1 MPSLSLRTKLPLL
14 MVVLTVLA
22 VATMGSISYVSSR
35 DHLDNEVGNRMAALS
50 EMRAASVAALFE
62 RIDADLVLHAAHP
75 ATRAALVEFSSAF
88 DALSD
93 PERELQLTYIDGNP
107 HPLGQKDKLLSARTG
122 TAYDAVHARHHGYF
136 DRLQDTYGYYDVF
149 LFDARGNLVYSVF
162 KERDFATNMLT
173 GTWRDTGLAR
183 VATSALEAGPD
194 DPSAFDD
201 FTPYAPSNDAPA
213 SFIARPVIDAT
224 GQVLGAI
231 AYQMPVDA
239 MNAVVQVATGLGET
253 GDVFLVG
260 NDGLMRTDTRT
271 TDENDILRTRVE
283 NPVVTQALAGK
294 TTSGE
299 IYANGAGHLYYAHP
313 ISFLGTD
320 WAMVVR
326 QELTELN
333 APLAALSQRFAIN
346 GLLLLAAALVVAILV
361 ARNISRPISALG
373 VSMQAV
379 AGRNYDT
386 EIPAT
391 GRGDEI
397 GAMARTLARFR
408 QSLIEGEAMA
418 QEAAFKGAGFEVCGA
433 PMLVTGLDLEIL
445 YANKAMSRMVAER
458 TADFRSVVAGFDG
471 STLLGRDIDVFPFPA
486 GPMRDR
492 IAAGAPL
499 PIREKIRIGE
509 GYLGLLFDSVH
520 DREGRH
526 IGYVAEWRDQTFQ
539 MQNAVVLKAL
549 DARQCRVQLRLDG
562 SVTSANEVF
571 CSLFSLSEADLAGI
585 AGKSILA
592 RETGADGAGS
602 IWDEAAA
609 GRAVSG
615 VFRVRHA
622 GREYLVEGS
631 LTPMPDER
639 GETAGYLFMGA
650 DVTEQRTGMMAAD
663 ARRAAMETEQRRVV
677 EALGSALGRLAEG
690 DVTTRIE
697 TAFPEVYETLRRDF
711 NAALQS
717 LDAALGE
724 IVKNA
729 GLIRGEASQIS
740 RSNNDLSKRTAEQ
753 AASLEETAAAVEQL
767 TTSISSGA
775 VKAREAAATASEA
788 REHAL
793 SGGQV
798 VERAVTAMGAIEAS
812 SQEIAQIVSVI
823 DGIAFQTNLL
833 ALNAGVEAARAG
845 DSGRG
850 FAVVASEVRALAQ
863 RCSEAAAEI
872 AKLVDSAT
880 QHVTSG
886 VSLVGEAGTALG
898 TIINSVSAI
907 SLHASEIAS
916 SAVEQSS
923 GLSSINA
930 AMTHLDKVTQQN
942 ATMVDQTSAASQLL
956 DKEAT
961 SLSHIVARFRVG
973 EATAGQARNLSSALT
988 EREGATV
995 PVRRA
1000 G

>member
-1 MPSLSLRTKLPLL
+1 MTSLSLRTKLPLF
-14 MVVLTVLA
+14 MVVLTVVG
-22 VATMGSISYVSSR
+22 VATMGTVSYVSSR
-35 DHLDNEVGNRMAALS
+35 DHLHDEVGSRLSALS
-50 EMRAASVAALFE
+50 AMRAATVAELFE

-75 ATRAALVEFSSAF
+75 ATRAALAEFTAAF

-93 PERELQLTYIDGNP
+93 PERELQQAYIDNNP
-107 HPLGQKDKLLSARTG
+107 HPLGQKDRLLSAGTG
-122 TAYDAVHARHHGYF
+122 MDYDDVHARHHGYF

-149 LFDARGNLVYSVF
+149 LFDGYGNLVYSVF

-173 GTWRDTGLAR
+173 GTWRDSGLAR
-183 VATSALEAGPD
+183 VTAAALKAGPD

-201 FTPYAPSNDAPA
+201 FTPYGPSGDAPA
-213 SFIARPVIDAT
+213 SFIARPVFDVA
-224 GQVLGAI
+224 GQVLGVI

-239 MNAVVQVATGLGET
+239 MNAVVQEPAGLGET
-253 GDVFLVG
+253 GSVYLLG
-260 NDGLMRTDTRT
+260 TDGLMRTDVQT
-271 TDENDILRTRVE
+271 TDENDILRTRVD
-283 NPVVTQALAGK
+283 NPVVAQALAGEV
-294 TTSGE
+294 TRGE
-299 IYANGAGHLYYAHP
+299 IFGEGAGHLYYAHP

-326 QELTELN
+326 QDLAELN
-333 APLAALSQRFAIN
+333 APLAALSRRFAIN
-346 GLLLLAAALVVAILV
+346 GLLLFAASLVVAMLV
-361 ARNISRPISALG
+361 ARNISRPVSALG
-373 VSMQAV
+373 VAMQAV
-379 AGRNYDT
+379 ARRNYDA

-397 GAMARTLARFR
+397 GAMARTLSNFR
-408 QSLIEGEAMA
+408 QSLLDGEAIA

-433 PMLVTGLDLEIL
+433 PMLVTGVDLRIL
-445 YANKAMSRMVAER
+445 HANKAMSRMVAER

-520 DREGRH
+520 DHEGRH

-539 MQNAVVLKAL
+539 MQNEVVLKAL
-549 DARQCRVQLRLDG
+549 DARQCRIQLRLDG
-562 SVTSANEVF
+562 SVKSANEVF
-571 CSLFSLSEADLAGI
+571 RSLFSLSEADLAGLE
-585 AGKSILA
+585 GKSMIA
-592 RETGADGAGS
+592 RETDTDGTAS
-602 IWDEAAA
+602 IWDEALA
-609 GRAVSG
+609 GRAVWG
-615 VFRVRHA
+615 VFRMRYA
-622 GREYLVEGS
+622 GREYLIEGS
-631 LTPMPDER
+631 LNPMPDER
-639 GETAGYLFMGA
+639 AETAGYLFMGA
-650 DVTEQRTGMMAAD
+650 DVTEQRTTMMAAD
-663 ARRAAMETEQRRVV
+663 ARRAAMVAEQRRVV

-697 TAFPEVYETLRRDF
+697 TPFPEDYESLRRDF

-729 GLIRGEASQIS
+729 GLIRGEASRIS

-798 VERAVTAMGAIEAS
+798 VERAVSAMGAIEAS

-872 AKLVDSAT
+872 AKLVESAT
-880 QHVTSG
+880 RHVTSG

-898 TIINSVSAI
+898 TIIDSVSEI

-930 AMTHLDKVTQQN
+930 AMSHLDKVTQQN
-942 ATMVDQTSAASQLL
+942 ATMVDQTSAAGQLL

-973 EATAGQARNLSSALT
+973 QAEAGQPRSLSSGLTGGDRAAL
-988 EREGATV
+988 

>member
-1 MPSLSLRTKLPLL
+1 MMSLSLRTKLPLF
-14 MVVLTVLA
+14 MVVLTVVG
-22 VATMGSISYVSSR
+22 VATMGTVSYVSSR
-35 DHLDNEVGNRMAALS
+35 DHLHDEVGTRMSALS
-50 EMRAASVAALFE
+50 AMRAATVAELFA

-75 ATRAALVEFSSAF
+75 ATRAALEEFTAAF

-93 PERELQLTYIDGNP
+93 PEAELQQAYIDGNP
-107 HPLGQKDKLLSARTG
+107 HPLGQKDKLLSAGTG

-149 LFDARGNLVYSVF
+149 LLDARGNLVYSVF

-173 GTWRDTGLAR
+173 GAWRDSGLAR
-183 VATSALEAGPD
+183 VVAGALEAGPA

-201 FTPYAPSNDAPA
+201 FTPYAPSSDAPA
-213 SFIARPVIDAT
+213 SFIARPVFDTT
-224 GQVLGAI
+224 GQVLGVI

-239 MNAVVQVATGLGET
+239 MNAVVQVPTGLGDT
-253 GDVFLVG
+253 GSVFLVG
-260 NDGLMRTDTRT
+260 SDGRMRTDTRT
-271 TDENDILRTRVE
+271 TDENDILRTRVD
-283 NPVVTQALAGK
+283 NPVVARALAGEVAR
-294 TTSGE
+294 GE
-299 IYANGAGHLYYAHP
+299 IFANGAGHLYYAHP

-326 QELTELN
+326 QDLAELN
-333 APLAALSQRFAIN
+333 APLAALSQRFAVN
-346 GLLLLAAALVVAILV
+346 GLLLFASALVVASLV
-361 ARNISRPISALG
+361 ARNISRPVSALG
-373 VSMQAV
+373 VAMQAV

-397 GAMARTLARFR
+397 GAMARTLSNFR
-408 QSLIEGEAMA
+408 QSLLDGEAIA

-433 PMLVTGLDLEIL
+433 PMLVTGVDLRIL
-445 YANKAMSRMVAER
+445 HANKAMSRMVAER

-520 DREGRH
+520 DHEGRH

-539 MQNAVVLKAL
+539 MQNEVVLKAL

-562 SVTSANEVF
+562 SVKSANEVF
-571 CSLFSLSEADLAGI
+571 RNLFALSEADLAGLE
-585 AGKSILA
+585 GKSMIA
-592 RETGADGAGS
+592 RETDAAGTGS
-602 IWDEAAA
+602 IWDEALA

-615 VFRVRHA
+615 VFRMRHA

-631 LTPMPDER
+631 INPMPDER
-639 GETAGYLFMGA
+639 GETAGYLFMGT
-650 DVTEQRTGMMAAD
+650 DVTQQRTTMMAAD
-663 ARRAAMETEQRRVV
+663 ARRAAMVAEQRRVV
-677 EALGSALGRLAEG
+677 EALGGALGRLAEG

-697 TAFPEVYETLRRDF
+697 ASFPEDYESLRRDF
-711 NAALQS
+711 NAALKS
-717 LDAALGE
+717 LDSALGE
-724 IVKNA
+724 IVSNA
-729 GLIRGEASQIS
+729 ELIRGEASQIS

-798 VERAVTAMGAIEAS
+798 VERAVSAMGAIEAS
-812 SQEIAQIVSVI
+812 SQEIAKIVSVI

-850 FAVVASEVRALAQ
+850 FAVVASEVHALAQ

-886 VSLVGEAGTALG
+886 VSLVGDAGTALG
-898 TIINSVSAI
+898 TIINSVSQI

-916 SAVEQSS
+916 SAVEQSA

-930 AMTHLDKVTQQN
+930 AMSHLDKVTQQN
-942 ATMVDQTSAASQLL
+942 ATMVDQTSAASHLL
-956 DKEAT
+956 DKEAN
-961 SLSHIVARFRVG
+961 SLSRIVARFSVERQAAVETRSLPPGVTGRGSRPPVDLVG
-973 EATAGQARNLSSALT
+973 
-988 EREGATV
+988 
-995 PVRRA
+995 
-1000 G
+1000 

>member
-1 MPSLSLRTKLPLL
+1 MTSLSIRTKLPLF
-14 MVVLTVLA
+14 MVALTVVA
-22 VATMGSISYVSSR
+22 VTTMGTISYVSSR
-35 DHLDNEVGNRMAALS
+35 HYLDDEVGTRMSALS
-50 EMRAASVAALFE
+50 AMRAATVAELFE
-62 RIDADLVLHAAHP
+62 RIDADLALHAAHP
-75 ATRAALVEFSSAF
+75 ATRAALAEFTAAF
-88 DALSD
+88 NALSH
-93 PERELQLTYIDGNP
+93 PEKELQQAYIDGNP
-107 HPLGQKDKLLSARTG
+107 HPLGQKDRLLSAATG
-122 TAYDAVHARHHGYF
+122 TAYDAVHAQHHGYF

-149 LFDARGNLVYSVF
+149 LFDADGNLVYSVF
-162 KERDFATNMLT
+162 KERDFATNILT
-173 GTWRDTGLAR
+173 GTWRDSGLAR
-183 VATSALEAGPD
+183 VVAAALETGAD
-194 DPSAFDD
+194 EPSAFDD
-201 FTPYAPSNDAPA
+201 FAPYGPSNDAPA
-213 SFIARPVIDAT
+213 SFIARPIFDTA
-224 GQVLGAI
+224 GQVQGVI

-239 MNAVVQVATGLGET
+239 MNAVVRVPTGLGDT
-253 GDVFLVG
+253 GDVFLLG
-260 NDGLMRTDTRT
+260 ADSLMRTDTRT
-271 TDENDILRTRVE
+271 TEENDILRTRVD
-283 NPVVTQALAGK
+283 NPVVARALAGEV
-294 TTSGE
+294 TRGE
-299 IYANGAGHLYYAHP
+299 IFRDGAGHLYYAHP
-313 ISFLGTD
+313 ISFLGTT

-326 QELTELN
+326 QDLAELN

-346 GLLLLAAALVVAILV
+346 GLMLLAAALLAAMVI
-361 ARNISRPISALG
+361 ARNISRPVSALG
-373 VSMQAV
+373 AAMQAV

-391 GRGDEI
+391 DRGDEI
-397 GAMARTLARFR
+397 GAMARTLSDFR
-408 QSLIEGEAMA
+408 QSLLEGEATA

-433 PMLVTGLDLEIL
+433 PMLVTGVDLRIL
-445 YANKAMSRMVAER
+445 YANNAMTRMVAER

-526 IGYVAEWRDQTFQ
+526 IGYVAEWRDQTIQ
-539 MQNAVVLKAL
+539 MQNEVVLKAL

-562 SVTSANEVF
+562 SVKSANEVF
-571 CSLFSLSEADLAGI
+571 RSLFALSEADLVGI
-585 AGKSILA
+585 EGKSIIA
-592 RETGADGAGS
+592 RETDPDGAAS
-602 IWDEAAA
+602 IWDEGLA

-615 VFRVRHA
+615 LFRIRHA
-622 GREYLVEGS
+622 GREYIVEGS
-631 LTPMPDER
+631 LNPMPDER
-639 GETAGYLFMGA
+639 GETAGYLFMA
-650 DVTEQRTGMMAAD
+650 ANVTEQR
-663 ARRAAMETEQRRVV
+663 AAMVAAESRRTAMVAEQRRVV
-677 EALGSALGRLAEG
+677 DALGRALGLLADG

-697 TAFPEVYETLRRDF
+697 TPFPEDYESLRRDF
-711 NAALQS
+711 NTALQS
-717 LDAALGE
+717 LDSALGE
-724 IVKNA
+724 IVNNA
-729 GLIRGEASQIS
+729 ELIRGEASQIS
-740 RSNNDLSKRTAEQ
+740 RSNNDLSKRTADQ

-767 TTSISSGA
+767 AASISSGS

-798 VERAVTAMGAIEAS
+798 VERAVSAMGAIEAS

-872 AKLVDSAT
+872 AKLVGSAT

-898 TIINSVSAI
+898 TIIDSVSEI
-907 SLHASEIAS
+907 SRHASEIAS

-930 AMTHLDKVTQQN
+930 AMSHLDKVTQQN

-961 SLSHIVARFRVG
+961 SLSRIVGRFRVG
-973 EATAGQARNLSSALT
+973 LAAAGQARGIAPRVTTLDDA
-988 EREGATV
+988 AM
-995 PVRRA
+995 PARRA